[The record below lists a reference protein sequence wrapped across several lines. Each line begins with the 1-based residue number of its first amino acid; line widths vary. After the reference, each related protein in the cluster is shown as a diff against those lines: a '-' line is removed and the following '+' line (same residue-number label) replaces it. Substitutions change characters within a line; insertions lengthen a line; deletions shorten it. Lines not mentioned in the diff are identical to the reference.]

1 MNANM
6 LPAQQLLA
14 TVLRFFVLQVRGM
27 LGHAV
32 HPDEPLMS
40 SGLDSRAGMEL
51 RSTLADQ
58 LGINLPVMVLYDAQ
72 TINQLVEFI
81 NEQLSAAP
89 TAAAAAG
96 AGGSGQASDDEA
108 DAAAAADGA
117 AAARRARQAAADAES
132 SKPSELLKLLRGAP
146 TPRPLFLAAPG
157 VANAQSAYFAFAQF
171 LNWSDQPIYV
181 LEKDN
186 DLNVYDLARQNARDI
201 LKVQPDGPY
210 LLGGHSYGGT
220 VAMEIA
226 VVLESWGHDVGL
238 VLVSSCSKTL
248 WTATTCSVAMLV
260 RRGKMHADSTVAE
273 CCPLL

>member
-1 MNANM
+1 M
-6 LPAQQLLA
+6 
-14 TVLRFFVLQVRGM
+14 LQVRGM

-51 RSTLADQ
+51 RATLADQ
-58 LGINLPVMVLYDAQ
+58 LGVNLPVTVLYDAQ
-72 TINQLVEFI
+72 TINQLVGFI
-81 NEQLSAAP
+81 NDKLTESHA
-89 TAAAAAG
+89 T
-96 AGGSGQASDDEA
+96 AGGRLVSDNEDATSDEGDSVA
-108 DAAAAADGA
+108 EQQRVAAAAAD
-117 AAARRARQAAADAES
+117 S

-210 LLGGHSYGGT
+210 LIGGHSYGGT

-226 VVLESWGHDVGL
+226 AVLESWGHDVGL
-238 VLVSSCSKTL
+238 VLVS
-248 WTATTCSVAMLV
+248 TACQL
-260 RRGKMHADSTVAE
+260 
-273 CCPLL
+273 P

>member
-1 MNANM
+1 
-6 LPAQQLLA
+6 
-14 TVLRFFVLQVRGM
+14 M

-40 SGLDSRAGMEL
+40 SGLNSRAGMEL
-51 RSTLADQ
+51 RASLADQ
-58 LGINLPVMVLYDAQ
+58 LGVNLPVTVLYDAQ
-72 TINQLVEFI
+72 TINQLVGFI
-81 NEQLSAAP
+81 NEKL
-89 TAAAAAG
+89 TETHAAAG
-96 AGGSGQASDDEA
+96 GQLVSDDEDTSEEGDAVA
-108 DAAAAADGA
+108 DQQHLAAAAAD
-117 AAARRARQAAADAES
+117 S

-210 LLGGHSYGGT
+210 LIGGHSYGGT

-226 VVLESWGHDVGL
+226 AVLESWGHDVGL
-238 VLVSSCSKTL
+238 VLVSIAAQK
-248 WTATTCSVAMLV
+248 
-260 RRGKMHADSTVAE
+260 
-273 CCPLL
+273 P

>member
-1 MNANM
+1 
-6 LPAQQLLA
+6 
-14 TVLRFFVLQVRGM
+14 M

-51 RSTLADQ
+51 RATLADQ
-58 LGINLPVMVLYDAQ
+58 LGINLPVTVLYDAQ

-81 NEQLSAAP
+81 NEQLVAAP
-89 TAAAAAG
+89 AAAAGGLVSEDEEDSDDDSATARRAQQAAAAA
-96 AGGSGQASDDEA
+96 
-108 DAAAAADGA
+108 AAE
-117 AAARRARQAAADAES
+117 AES
-132 SKPSELLKLLRGAP
+132 SKPSELMKLLRGAP

-210 LLGGHSYGGT
+210 LIGGHSYGGT

-226 VVLESWGHDVGL
+226 AVLESWGHDVGL
-238 VLVSSCSKTL
+238 VLVSFP
-248 WTATTCSVAMLV
+248 A
-260 RRGKMHADSTVAE
+260 
-273 CCPLL
+273 